1 MRNLGHLLQRLR
13 GVGLALAASALIL
26 LGCAADA
33 RAQSAEKGAEAI
45 VRSPQAILMDAD
57 TGAIMFQ
64 RNADQLMHPASMSKL
79 MLLATVFKA
88 LKAGEIK
95 LTDEYRMSEN
105 AWRKGGAPSGTSA
118 MFVPIGTKATIDEL
132 LKGIIV
138 QSGNDAAIS
147 VAENMLGSEQQAAR
161 FLTDE
166 AQSLGLKKSRFM
178 NVTGLYD
185 PLHVMSARDLAV
197 LARHIIKEYPEY
209 YELFALREFQYRKH
223 RFINRNP
230 LLTLVPGVDGLK
242 TGFIKEAGY
251 GITASAKQDN
261 RRLIVVV
268 NGAGSADE
276 RRDDA
281 RRLFE
286 WGFRNFSEAKLFEA
300 GEVVGHARV
309 WGGSRMYAPLVGNG
323 EVSIILPRHPPNQK
337 LTARIYYKGPLKPP
351 LKKGEQVAVLRV
363 TTSTEAINEVPLY
376 VAEDVGV
383 GGVMR
388 RGLDSLW
395 HLATRWMP

>member
-1 MRNLGHLLQRLR
+1 MLQRWR
-13 GVGLALAASALIL
+13 GLALVLAACALTL
-26 LGCAADA
+26 AAVTPRADA
-33 RAQSAEKGAEAI
+33 QGAEKGAEAI
-45 VRSPQAILMDAD
+45 VKAPQAILMDAD

-79 MLLATVFKA
+79 MLLAIMFKA

-105 AWRKGGAPSGTSA
+105 AWRRGGAPSGTSA

-147 VAENMLGSEQQAAR
+147 VAENMFGSEQAGAR
-161 FLTDE
+161 YMTEE
-166 AQSLGLKKSRFM
+166 AGNLGLRKSRFM
-178 NVTGLYD
+178 NATGLHD
-185 PLHVMSARDLAV
+185 PLHVMSARDLAM
-197 LARHIIKEYPEY
+197 LARHVIKEYPEY
-209 YELFALREFQYRKH
+209 YPLFAQREFHYRRHK
-223 RFINRNP
+223 FFNRNP
-230 LLTLVPGVDGLK
+230 LLTVVPGVDGLK

-268 NGAGSADE
+268 NGLGTAEE

-286 WGFRNFSEAKLFEA
+286 WGFRNFSEAKLFDA

-309 WGGSRMYAPLVGNG
+309 WGGSRMFAPLVGSG
-323 EVSIILPRHPPNQK
+323 EVSIVLPRHPPNQK

-363 TTSTEAINEVPLY
+363 TTSTEAMNEIPLY